1 MATCIAIVNQKTEKS
16 CGAEALGPCN
26 MCKFHM
32 LDLLMKAEKEGS
44 KVSKKAPAKSNETK
58 KDKVKKPL
66 TNPYLLFSA
75 DMRADVKHC
84 NPEMK
89 TSEITAELGS
99 MWNQLK
105 EEDPEEHQRY
115 VKMAARAKAR
125 YEAEQ
130 KGETYVSEAEDDSDD
145 EE

>member
-1 MATCIAIVNQKTEKS
+1 MATCIAIVNVKSEKS
-16 CGAEALGPCN
+16 CEAEALGPCN

-32 LDLLMKAEKEGS
+32 LDLLMRAEKEDS
-44 KVSKKAPAKSNETK
+44 KISKKAPVKSKEAK

-66 TNPYLLFSA
+66 MNAYLIYCAEMRPIVKDSNP
-75 DMRADVKHC
+75 D
-84 NPEMK
+84 MK

-105 EEDPEEHQRY
+105 EEDPEEHQKY
-115 VKMAARAKAR
+115 MDMAKKAKAK

-130 KGETYVSEAEDDSDD
+130 KGETYVSDDD
-145 EE
+145 ESEEE

>member
-1 MATCIAIVNQKTEKS
+1 MATCIAIVNVKSEKS
-16 CGAEALGPCN
+16 CGAETLGPCN

-32 LDLLMKAEKEGS
+32 LDLLMRAEKEGS
-44 KVSKKAPAKSNETK
+44 KVSKKAPVKSKEAK

-66 TNPYLLFSA
+66 TNSYLLFCA
-75 DMRADVKHC
+75 DMRPIVKGA

-105 EEDPEEHQRY
+105 EEDPDEHQKY
-115 VKMAARAKAR
+115 VKMAEKAKAK

-130 KGETYVSEAEDDSDD
+130 KGETYVSDDD
-145 EE
+145 ESEEE

>member
-1 MATCIAIVNQKTEKS
+1 MATCIVIVNQKSEKS
-16 CGAEALGPCN
+16 CGAETLGPCN

-32 LDLLMKAEKEGS
+32 LDLLMKASKEEAKG
-44 KVSKKAPAKSNETK
+44 SKKAPAKSKEAK

-66 TNPYLLFSA
+66 TNSYLIFCGE
-75 DMRADVKHC
+75 MRPIVKDS

-105 EEDPEEHQRY
+105 EEDPEEHQKY
-115 VKMAARAKAR
+115 VKMAEKAKAK

-130 KGETYVSEAEDDSDD
+130 KDETYVSES
-145 EE
+145 EEEEE